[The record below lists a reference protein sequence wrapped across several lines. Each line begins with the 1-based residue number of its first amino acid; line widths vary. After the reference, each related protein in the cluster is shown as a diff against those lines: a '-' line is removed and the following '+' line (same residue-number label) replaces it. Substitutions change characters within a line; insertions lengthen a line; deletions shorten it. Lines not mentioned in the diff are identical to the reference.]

1 MKKIKLITLM
11 LLTFIMT
18 ACVNTKII
26 SSSDYNNIMKKDGYE
41 VSDYTNKL
49 AFSKTSYLAIKN
61 DITSYYVELDSTTLA
76 KDLYKEEITNAN
88 KLYTDVVDKMN
99 KDSEEFS
106 FYEISTNEE
115 YYVISRIK
123 NTYIV
128 FKSNINN
135 KNNVINTL
143 RKLKYYNK

>member
-106 FYEISTNEE
+106 FYEVSTNEE

-135 KNNVINTL
+135 KNNVIKTL

>member
-88 KLYTDVVDKMN
+88 KLYTDVVDKIN

-106 FYEISTNEE
+106 FYEVSTNEE

-128 FKSNINN
+128 FKSNISN

>member
-11 LLTFIMT
+11 LLTFIIT

-49 AFSKTSYLAIKN
+49 AFSKTSYLATKE

-76 KDLYKEEITNAN
+76 KDLYKEEVTNAN
-88 KLYTDVVDKMN
+88 KLYTDVVDKIN

-106 FYEISTNEE
+106 FYEVSTNEE

-135 KNNVINTL
+135 KNNVINKL
-143 RKLKYYNK
+143 KKLKYYNK